1 MHITVDCVHVDLI
14 SNIQQGDQLVFRQ
27 TFLQWQP
34 KVYTYFTRRTK
45 DQAFAEE
52 LTQLTFIKLWD
63 FRHTLTPEYS
73 FDTQL
78 FRIARTTLIDGIRE
92 RERRRK
98 LTHSLETD
106 GNEAGNLFREAAT
119 ASLEI
124 SNALNMLPPARKKV
138 FLLNRIHGY
147 SYKQIAGELSIS
159 DRTVEKHISLA
170 LKQLKKILTLTV
182 LLFIAGW

>member
-1 MHITVDCVHVDLI
+1 MHITADCVHVDQI
-14 SNIQQGDQLVFRQ
+14 TNIQQGDQLVFRQ
-27 TFLQWQP
+27 TFLDWQP
-34 KVYTYFTRRTK
+34 KVYTYFTRRTR
-45 DQAFAEE
+45 DNAFAEE

-63 FRHTLTPEYS
+63 FRHTLTPQYS

-92 RERRRK
+92 RERRRM
-98 LTHSLETD
+98 LAHSLEA
-106 GNEAGNLFREAAT
+106 NEQEAGNLFREAAT

-170 LKQLKKILTLTV
+170 LKQLKKILTL
-182 LLFIAGW
+182 LLFIAGC

>member
-1 MHITVDCVHVDLI
+1 MDLI
-14 SNIQQGDQLVFRQ
+14 NNIQQGDHLVFRQ
-27 TFLQWQP
+27 AFLQWQP
-34 KVYTYFTRRTK
+34 KVYTYLVRKTK
-45 DQAFAEE
+45 DEAIAEE

-63 FRHTLTPEYS
+63 FRHTLSTEHS

-98 LTHSLETD
+98 LEQGLQVTN
-106 GNEAGNLFREAAT
+106 NEAGDIFREMPT

-124 SNALNMLPPARKKV
+124 AHALSSLPPARKKV
-138 FLLNRIHGY
+138 FLLNRLHGY
-147 SYKQIAGELSIS
+147 SYKQIASELSIS

-170 LKQLKKILTLTV
+170 LKQLKKMLLLTL
-182 LLFIAGW
+182 LFSITGW